1 MARVANLRNYDMV
14 EAQFTIMFSRD
25 EPILET
31 GEMFRHFYLLPLH
44 FDRLVAFPAAL
55 TVRHTIDER
64 SPLYGATPASLKA
77 GRALFLISIVG
88 IETVIPASVQTYRD
102 YLSADV
108 RFGQRFVDIYTETE
122 NGRLTVDYSRISET
136 EPAPE

>member
-1 MARVANLRNYDMV
+1 
-14 EAQFTIMFSRD
+14 
-25 EPILET
+25 
-31 GEMFRHFYLLPLH
+31 
-44 FDRLVAFPAAL
+44 
-55 TVRHTIDER
+55 
-64 SPLYGATPASLKA
+64 LKA

-88 IETVIPASVQTYRD
+88 IETVIPASVQTSRD